1 MTLIRLIIII
11 LLIIVVISLED
22 NIINKDLYK
31 VLGITKDAAIN
42 DIKKA
47 YRKLAQVHHPDKAK
61 GPDKQLHE
69 ALFREIAEAY
79 EILSD
84 NNQRQEYDDRRIE
97 KSNQKRYEQDMH
109 KQQQEYQRQYQQ
121 QQDKYQE
128 YQRYM
133 QKQYEAYEQQQRQQY
148 EQQQFFDDLLHDFYQ
163 SSFFQPE
170 IIGSILPAGEV
181 IFPYV
186 PIMTSEDRSHFA
198 MLDVHCS
205 LGIYRGNVDDVVR
218 HLIRGL
224 TPDLTS
230 LAVELKFRT
239 EGEPSLKG
247 NCFGGLDDIGILR
260 IFKGHPDTQYSP
272 IWTSHNNAEHD
283 NDYDSYSNFQRY
295 YLELSN
301 TGELA
306 VLSLIAGAAEAECI
320 WSTTNC
326 NIYVAIINDIR
337 SQTKQIFKAALDD
350 IMRVYRSFVR
360 GVLSFIDDVKTTGI
374 IEAATDLMNNI
385 QRNVNDFFDTL
396 INGDKKR
403 HRYYY

>member
-1 MTLIRLIIII
+1 MIVFYDVNSIITNN
-11 LLIIVVISLED
+11 IV
-22 NIINKDLYK
+22 
-31 VLGITKDAAIN
+31 GITKDASIS

-84 NNQRQEYDDRRIE
+84 TNQRQEYDDNHIE
-97 KSNQKRYEQDMH
+97 KSNNKRYEQNQQDVYRA
-109 KQQQEYQRQYQQ
+109 QQQEYQRQYQQ
-121 QQDKYQE
+121 QQQKYQE

-133 QKQYEAYEQQQRQQY
+133 QKQYEQYEQQQRQQY
-148 EQQQFFDDLLHDFYQ
+148 EQLDDLLRDFYQ

-170 IIGSILPAGEV
+170 IIGPILPAGEV

-205 LGIYRGNVDDVVR
+205 LGVYRGNVDDVVR

-247 NCFGGLDDIGILR
+247 NCFGGLDDVGILR
-260 IFKGHPDTQYSP
+260 VFKGHPDTRYSP
-272 IWTSHNNAEHD
+272 IWTSNNNPE
-283 NDYDSYSNFQRY
+283 NNNENESYSNFQRY
-295 YLELSN
+295 YLELTN

-306 VLSLIAGAAEAECI
+306 VLSLIAGSAEAECI

-326 NIYVAIINDIR
+326 NIYVAMIDDIR
-337 SQTKQIFKAALDD
+337 SQTKQILKAALED
-350 IMRVYRSFVR
+350 IMRIYRSIIR
-360 GVLSFIDDVKTTGI
+360 GIIRFIDDVRTEGI
-374 IEAATDLMNNI
+374 IEAGMDFFHHAQEKLSS
-385 QRNVNDFFDTL
+385 FFDTI
-396 INGDKKR
+396 INGEDSNRKR
-403 HRYYY
+403 QRYYY

>member
-1 MTLIRLIIII
+1 MTLIRLILIV
-11 LLIIVVISLED
+11 LLIIVVLSLED

-84 NNQRQEYDDRRIE
+84 SNQRQEYDDRRMD
-97 KSNQKRYEQDMH
+97 KSNQKRYEQDIY

-121 QQDKYQE
+121 QQEKYQE

-230 LAVELKFRT
+230 LAVCC
-239 EGEPSLKG
+239 GSHI
-247 NCFGGLDDIGILR
+247 NCIDKHNSKSSPQVSIWPTHDIIDVAR
-260 IFKGHPDTQYSP
+260 R
-272 IWTSHNNAEHD
+272 
-283 NDYDSYSNFQRY
+283 NFQSRF
-295 YLELSN
+295 
-301 TGELA
+301 
-306 VLSLIAGAAEAECI
+306 
-320 WSTTNC
+320 
-326 NIYVAIINDIR
+326 VAIEIFFSTRTTLFLNLYESKIADRFQKVIR
-337 SQTKQIFKAALDD
+337 GKLKPPNIGPFLGTFPSTI
-350 IMRVYRSFVR
+350 VN
-360 GVLSFIDDVKTTGI
+360 KT
-374 IEAATDLMNNI
+374 L
-385 QRNVNDFFDTL
+385 VN
-396 INGDKKR
+396 GK
-403 HRYYY
+403 